1 MIRHLF
7 KLMWNRKRGNFLMI
21 VEIFFSFLVLFG
33 VSTLL
38 LYFYTNATKPLG
50 FKYDHVWVL
59 QTYSHDMP
67 DAEIRVRT
75 GELVKQL
82 RNLPQIE
89 HAALAGP
96 NGPYTRSSSNTELT
110 HGNLQLISN
119 VITVQDN
126 AFKDVM
132 GIEMVSGRW
141 FTDQDAFSNRMPI
154 VITKDVEEAFFPG
167 ESGIGKTVMR
177 GDRERTI
184 IGVITAFKPTGE
196 MDDLTSSYFE
206 RTALEDTASR
216 AMNTIYLK
224 IKPGTNPQFEEE
236 VLEMA
241 SNIGTGWTLDL
252 QQVPDMRRS
261 YLKEILTPMIIFAIV
276 CAFLI
281 LNVALGLFGVL
292 WHNINKRRSEI
303 GLRRALGASA
313 SSVYKQFI
321 GEIMVLATFGLI
333 VGCFFAVQFPLLG
346 IIQEVPSETF
356 VKAILTS
363 VLLIYT
369 LVIICALYPSKQ
381 AAAIHPAIAL
391 HED

>member
-38 LYFYTNATKPLG
+38 LYFYTNASKPLG
-50 FKYDHVWVL
+50 FKYDNVWVL
-59 QTYSHDMP
+59 QTYSNDMP
-67 DAEIRVRT
+67 DAERRERT
-75 GELVKQL
+75 AQLLKQL
-82 RNLPQIE
+82 RSYPQIE

-96 NGPYTRSSSNTELT
+96 NGPYTRSSSNTELAHDGMERT
-110 HGNLQLISN
+110 AN

-132 GIEMVSGRW
+132 GIEMVDGRW
-141 FTDQDAFSNRMPI
+141 FNDQDAFSNRQPI
-154 VITKDVEEAFFPG
+154 VVTKDVEEAFFPG
-167 ESGIGKTVMR
+167 ESAVGKTVMR
-177 GDRERTI
+177 GDTERTI

-216 AMNTIYLK
+216 AMGTIYIK

-236 VLEMA
+236 VLETA
-241 SNIGTGWTLDL
+241 ANIGTGWTTDL
-252 QQVPDMRRS
+252 QQMPDLRRS
-261 YLKEILTPMIIFAIV
+261 YLKQILIPMIIFAIV

-292 WHNINKRRSEI
+292 WHNINKRHSEI

-321 GEIMVLATFGLI
+321 GEIMVLATFGLVI
-333 VGCFFAVQFPLLG
+333 GCFFAVQFPLLG
-346 IIQEVPSETF
+346 IIQEVPTETF
-356 VKAILTS
+356 IQAILTS
-363 VLLIYT
+363 VFLIYT
-369 LVIICALYPSKQ
+369 LVILCALYPSKQ